1 MRAPAMYLAALQRL
15 NSPMSRRMA
24 IVCMTGAAIFAW
36 IGFITASRTA
46 YGLAT
51 FVAQHSDFM
60 SMSYSPELLL
70 AELLIAFALCLAFV
84 AIWSRRSAFV
94 SLVVGVS
101 FYLLVEAVWWST
113 AVYRA
118 PIGGSAWMHVVTGAF
133 LVCGV
138 ILFRRGASPEAV
150 SRVALWFVVVVFGLW
165 VAETIWG
172 TLRSSLTIGESYN
185 PEHPLWI
192 VIEGG
197 EWSDL
202 VMIALPTLSLLASYF
217 VPKRVDGS
225 LCQPE

>member
-1 MRAPAMYLAALQRL
+1 MGKVLKMSIHARRRSHLLAPAIYLAALQRL

-70 AELLIAFALCLAFV
+70 SELLIAFALCLAFV

-113 AVYRA
+113 AVWGPLRKRKKSYA
-118 PIGGSAWMHVVTGAF
+118 K
-133 LVCGV
+133 
-138 ILFRRGASPEAV
+138 
-150 SRVALWFVVVVFGLW
+150 ALIPVGC
-165 VAETIWG
+165 
-172 TLRSSLTIGESYN
+172 
-185 PEHPLWI
+185 
-192 VIEGG
+192 
-197 EWSDL
+197 
-202 VMIALPTLSLLASYF
+202 LL
-217 VPKRVDGS
+217 
-225 LCQPE
+225 